1 MENKYEAQAREMIF
15 LMNGGQ
21 DISNDTTLSV
31 VIKAIGRLGAT
42 VERRNGVSYSVS
54 MLIRMLFMTIMCIGM
69 DITSVV
75 QDDQLEMMHKHIAL
89 KPIKDLGEVTSIQ
102 GALTID
108 FSLSI
113 IIIVGLGAWN
123 FNQFDMG
130 EMLLD
135 MNHTVIPT
143 RCNTSISVFL
153 QNLGVIVLANSPILR
168 CMGMIKQETMQQMM
182 NNNFMQNE
190 MYIFELVCAYLSKES
205 KISTANVNALPE
217 MANHGI
223 MNQQIKKEEFN
234 LIQTLEKEIKTWAL
248 TRRIN
253 SLSKV
258 KVWISGALAPQILYS
273 LRGERLC
280 EDSIARHMGSILITF
295 RYSEYQVVVDP
306 VRQMLECVK
315 NAVLERK
322 REIFVNK
329 QRAIPKNQGMSFI
342 VYDSDRKCRG
352 DWMCQCGSN
361 YATIAEKLLGRP
373 TYSRHSSGYTNQML
387 ASRISHEWAI
397 KSLQYRLRHI
407 NCRTEVSDYFGND
420 IVSDLKGHWWRTEAF
435 DLVDLRYASLTNT
448 SCWKDLVIT
457 QFNSIIDNF
466 EDENPNGIAMAEV
479 AFEIYIYATVNRAT
493 FATVCEAVLCILS
506 NQTMLTTHLEEIL
519 MPRQALLVTSVSEIG
534 SGSDAR
540 SSLTGIP
547 AIEAGT
553 WAEISNQIA
562 TLANQRRMSVD
573 RILLENSARYRTMHA
588 ILEAAEIH
596 ADALTRRKWNDYA
609 HTVRENFENLLCN
622 VSKLMD
628 ITEKVTGTMRIIGID
643 PVVPSAIEESQ
654 HQTTQRVNS
663 VMVLIRILASLI
675 WKDI

>member
-1 MENKYEAQAREMIF
+1 
-15 LMNGGQ
+15 
-21 DISNDTTLSV
+21 
-31 VIKAIGRLGAT
+31 
-42 VERRNGVSYSVS
+42 
-54 MLIRMLFMTIMCIGM
+54 
-69 DITSVV
+69 
-75 QDDQLEMMHKHIAL
+75 
-89 KPIKDLGEVTSIQ
+89 
-102 GALTID
+102 
-108 FSLSI
+108 
-113 IIIVGLGAWN
+113 
-123 FNQFDMG
+123 MG
-130 EMLLD
+130 
-135 MNHTVIPT
+135 
-143 RCNTSISVFL
+143 
-153 QNLGVIVLANSPILR
+153 
-168 CMGMIKQETMQQMM
+168 
-182 NNNFMQNE
+182 
-190 MYIFELVCAYLSKES
+190 Y
-205 KISTANVNALPE
+205 
-217 MANHGI
+217 
-223 MNQQIKKEEFN
+223 
-234 LIQTLEKEIKTWAL
+234 
-248 TRRIN
+248 
-253 SLSKV
+253 
-258 KVWISGALAPQILYS
+258 
-273 LRGERLC
+273 
-280 EDSIARHMGSILITF
+280 ILITF

-306 VRQMLECVK
+306 VNQMLECAK

-322 REIFVNK
+322 REIFANK
-329 QRAIPKNQGMSFI
+329 QRTAPKNQGVSFI
-342 VYDSDRKCRG
+342 VYDDGKKCRG

-407 NCRTEVSDYFGND
+407 NSRIEVSDYFGND

-435 DLVDLRYASLTNT
+435 DLIDLRYASLTT
-448 SCWKDLVIT
+448 TDCWKDLVMT
-457 QFNSIIDNF
+457 QFNSVIDDF
-466 EDENPNGIAMAEV
+466 ESENPNGIAMAEV
-479 AFEIYIYATVNRAT
+479 AFEIFIYATISRAN
-493 FATVCEAVLCILS
+493 FAIVCEAILCILS
-506 NQTMLTTHLEEIL
+506 NQTMLITHLEEIL
-519 MPRQALLVTSVSEIG
+519 MPRQALLITSVSEIG

-547 AIEAGT
+547 LIEANN
-553 WAEISNQIA
+553 WAEVSEQIA

-573 RILLENSARYRTMHA
+573 RVLLENSARYRTMHA